1 MPFQKNL
8 TFALRMKGIRFI
20 GLFIFL
26 PAILQAFTL
35 SLSDSLLRALDSA
48 HGKEKIALLIKL
60 SEQNRDKSVYDC
72 KKYNKEAFQLSQ
84 KEGYSNMMGLASKS
98 MGVSYFYWGDM
109 KKAFDYFKTGLHY
122 YKNSGDKEGQSN
134 CLNNIGLVYESW
146 AIFDSAAYYYQASY
160 NIEKELKNVEGAAT
174 SLINMGNIDYY
185 RKNYQGALNNYFHAL
200 QNFTTKNDC
209 QGMAMAYNSLSIIY
223 TQMGNFSTALDYL
236 RKAKNIYTSTG
247 NNLRLSRVLNN
258 MADIYNDHFKEY
270 KKAEILYEKVLK
282 IKEEQGLKAG
292 VALVKSNIGVLYGH
306 MGNLSQSLKY
316 FDESKKLYDEI
327 GDKTGLSLVYQNMG
341 KALLEAGYFKEA
353 LKKFQKSLDISTK
366 AGLKDYTINSYEGI
380 FKCYAELGQ
389 YKNFNK
395 YYNLFKQSRNT
406 LSKKLKK
413 AQIAE
418 LEAHYKIDSL
428 LKRSRDLKAE
438 NSRKE
443 LKLKRYH
450 ILSITLVLVVIL
462 LILILFLYKRAKD
475 ETKKYK
481 VKE

>member
-1 MPFQKNL
+1 
-8 TFALRMKGIRFI
+8 MKGIRFI
-20 GLFIFL
+20 GLFLFL
-26 PAILQAFTL
+26 PAILQA
-35 SLSDSLLRALDSA
+35 SIRSSSDSLLRALDSA
-48 HGKEKIALLIKL
+48 QGKEKVSLLIKL
-60 SEQNRDKSVYDC
+60 SEQNRDKSVYDS
-72 KKYNKEAFQLSQ
+72 KKYNKEAFQLSK
-84 KEGYSNMMGLASKS
+84 KEGYANMMGLASKS
-98 MGVSYFYWGDM
+98 MGVSYFYWGNM
-109 KKAFDYFKTGLHY
+109 KKAFDHFKAGLHY
-122 YKNSGDKEGQSN
+122 YKKGGDKEGQSN

-146 AIFDSAAYYYQASY
+146 AIFDSAAYYYKASY

-185 RKNYQGALNNYFHAL
+185 RKDYQGALNNYFHAL
-200 QNFTTKNDC
+200 QNFTIKNDR

-223 TQMGNFSTALDYL
+223 KQLDDFSTALDYL
-236 RKAKNIYTSTG
+236 RKAKNIYTNTG
-247 NNLRLSRVLNN
+247 DNNLRLSRVLNN

-270 KKAEILYEKVLK
+270 KKAEILYKKVLK
-282 IKEEQGLKAG
+282 IKEELGLKAG

-306 MGNLSQSLKY
+306 MGNLSQALKY
-316 FDESKKLYDEI
+316 FDESRKLYEEI

-341 KALLEAGYFKEA
+341 KAWSEAGYYKKA
-353 LKKFQKSLDISTK
+353 LKEFQKSLGISTK
-366 AGLKDYTINSYEGI
+366 AGLKDYTINNYEGI

-395 YYNLFKQSRNT
+395 YYNLFKQSRDT

-413 AQIAE
+413 AQITE
-418 LEAHYKIDSL
+418 MEAHYKIDSL
-428 LKRSRDLKAE
+428 LKRSRDLKVE

-462 LILILFLYKRAKD
+462 LILILILYKRAKD